1 MGPVAV
7 RAIRWDGEDV
17 TDAILLEGLRFFGYH
32 GITPE
37 ERDVGQWF
45 VVDVVAELDL
55 REAGAQ
61 DDLAATIDYVS
72 IYGTVRKI
80 VEGEPLT
87 LSEAVAERCARALLE
102 TYPRIDAVE
111 IAVRKP
117 AAPIRGAHF
126 DAAGVQIR
134 RVRAYYRV
142 PQSIEIP
149 KPPFL
154 TKGNSR

>member
-1 MGPVAV
+1 M
-7 RAIRWDGEDV
+7 

-45 VVDVVAELDL
+45 VVDVIAELDL
-55 REAGAQ
+55 RQAGAQ
-61 DDLAATIDYVS
+61 DDLSATIDYVS
-72 IYGTVRKI
+72 LYSTVRTI
-80 VEGEPLT
+80 VEGDPLK
-87 LSEAVAERCARALLE
+87 LSEAVAEQCARILLE
-102 TYPRIDAVE
+102 TYSRIDAVE

-126 DAAGVQIR
+126 DAAGVRIR
-134 RVRAYYRV
+134 RVRAHYRV
-142 PQSIEIP
+142 SQSIDIP

-154 TKGNSR
+154 TKGDSK